1 MPRKLSAAL
10 VAVALFLSAFAGDL
24 KAATIPTF
32 SGAAGGGCSEAS
44 QIVACLNQTI
54 LAINS
59 GVGELGSS
67 PTQATTT
74 GTTIQVLGTVSVPGG
89 VLANPGQALRVKCF
103 ASDAGGAG
111 ADVLTVQVGSS
122 TAFAVTAT
130 AATAG
135 ALDADVIVFKT
146 GSSTQQ
152 ILSKGQFNATPIA
165 QTIVAGANSDV
176 NGFNITCSGTTP
188 TTGDLTLRGM
198 YVEQIK

>member
-1 MPRKLSAAL
+1 MRKFLAAL
-10 VAVALFLSAFAGDL
+10 VAVLFSTSVFA
-24 KAATIPTF
+24 ASVPIIT
-32 SGAAGGGCSEAS
+32 GAAGGAGGCSEAS
-44 QIVACLNQTI
+44 QLVPCLNQTI
-54 LAINS
+54 QSINTTVE
-59 GVGELGSS
+59 GVIGSS

-74 GTTIQVLGTVSVPGG
+74 GTTIQVLGTVSVAGG
-89 VLANPGQALRVKCF
+89 VLANAGQSLRVKCF

-111 ADVLTVQVGSS
+111 ADVLTVTVGSS

-146 GSSTQQ
+146 GANTQQ

-188 TTGDLTLRGM
+188 STVGDMTLRGM
-198 YVEQIK
+198 FVEQVK